1 MYQDKLTQEQR
12 VRLEAFAQVN
22 QRTLALIATGRVTAP
37 PSVETTIREAQAVVK
52 FITGDAD
59 ALGG

>member
-37 PSVETTIREAQAVVK
+37 SVETTIREAQAVVK